1 MIFDVTA
8 ITPHQGLI
16 SRDPC
21 QAGLVLAGYESHW
34 PWPLRPLTGGFRTL

>member
-21 QAGLVLAGYESHW
+21 QAGLVLADYESYW
-34 PWPLRPLTGGFRTL
+34 SWPLRPLTGGFRTL